1 MLTLLIPT
9 DTPREQRSSAAAI
22 SSELAVTGKVIL
34 YRAV

>member
-9 DTPREQRSSAAAI
+9 DTPREQGSSGAAI
-22 SSELAVTGKVIL
+22 SLALAVTGKVIL